1 MRLGEIASRAMA
13 GDLVGRTRAAIPDEQ
28 AWLVGGAVRDVALG
42 REVKDIDLAVS
53 GSPEEAARAVA
64 AGLGGTAFG
73 LSAEFAT
80 WRARD
85 RAGEWQVDLTALRG
99 PGIEDDLSRRDF
111 TVGAIAV
118 DLATGEGIDPTG
130 GLDDLASGIVRA
142 VGPESFTDDPLR
154 LMRVA
159 RLVAQFNWTVEAET
173 AELARAV
180 AGRAAE
186 PAGERILAEFC
197 LLVAAPHPV
206 AGVEMLDSLGILEA
220 VLPEMAAL
228 HDVVQGPN
236 HHLDV
241 YGHTLE
247 VLEGVMLIESDLD
260 RFSGPRSPEVRE
272 MLNEP
277 LADGVTRSTGLRLAA
292 LLHDCAK
299 PQTRTERDGI
309 ISFRGHDRDGAD
321 QVRAIFGR
329 LKASNRLA
337 GYVAEI
343 TRHHL
348 VLGFMVP
355 EHPLNRHQIYA
366 YLRHTD
372 PVTVDVTLLTV
383 ADRLAA
389 RGSASIASREMVES
403 HLELAKEMVGY
414 GLDWRRDGPPEP
426 FLRGD
431 RLAAELGIEPGPELG
446 RVVEALAEARYTGE
460 IHSASEAVDF
470 GRRFLDAS

>member
-1 MRLGEIASRAMA
+1 MRLAEVASRAIA
-13 GDLVGRTRAAIPDEQ
+13 EDLVGRTRVAIAGEP
-28 AWLVGGAVRDVALG
+28 AWLVGGAVRDAALG
-42 REVKDIDLAVS
+42 REVRDLDLAIA
-53 GSPEEAARAVA
+53 GSPEDAARAVA
-64 AGLGGTAFG
+64 AGLGGNAFE

-80 WRARD
+80 WRVRD
-85 RAGEWQVDLTALRG
+85 RGGEWQVDLTALRG
-99 PGIEDDLSRRDF
+99 PGIEDDLRRRDF

-118 DLATGEGIDPTG
+118 DLATGAGIDPTN
-130 GLDDLASGIVRA
+130 GLADIESGVVRA
-142 VGPESFTDDPLR
+142 VAPGSFADDPLR
-154 LMRVA
+154 LMRVG
-159 RLVAQFNWTVEAET
+159 RLVAQFDWTVDGET
-173 AELARAV
+173 AGLARAA

-197 LLVAAPHPV
+197 LLAAAPHPV
-206 AGVEMLDSLGILEA
+206 AGIETLDALGVLDA
-220 VLPEMAAL
+220 VLPELTAL
-228 HDVVQGPN
+228 HGVVQGPN

-247 VLEGVMLIESDLD
+247 VLDGVLLIESDLE
-260 RFSGPRSPEVRE
+260 RFTGARSPEVRE

-277 LADGVTRSTGLRLAA
+277 LADGVTRSTGLRMAA

-299 PQTRTERDGI
+299 PLTRTERDGI
-309 ISFRGHDRDGAD
+309 ISFRGHDRDGAE
-321 QVRAIFGR
+321 QVKEIFGR

-355 EHPLNRHQIYA
+355 EQPLNRHQVYA
-366 YLRHTD
+366 YLKHTD

-389 RGSASIASREMVES
+389 RGSASIASRQMVES
-403 HLELAKEMVGY
+403 HLELARDMVGH

-460 IHSASEAVDF
+460 ISSASEAVDF